1 MLNTPGDGTPRSIM
15 SGLFIVV
22 RDPAVESKLGKATP
36 TTITIER
43 KEDEYSQSVEN
54 LIVKVDGKT
63 YPMTGKEIT
72 IEGLKENTTYDV
84 EISYEIEGE
93 ECKSSIKSTKQK
105 HTMQD

>member
-1 MLNTPGDGTPRSIM
+1 MN
-15 SGLFIVV
+15 IV
-22 RDPAVESKLGKATP
+22 E
-36 TTITIER
+36 
-43 KEDEYSQSVEN
+43 SVEN
-54 LIVKVDGKT
+54 STVKVDGKT

-93 ECKSSIKSTKQK
+93 ECKKFNKSTNE